1 MSIHNSRIFAENT
14 LEMLESHTGMPLC
27 PKSMSNKEESHTGK
41 PLCQKT
47 LEIKRNALRN
57 TFMPKKHGQ

>member
-27 PKSMSNKEESHTGK
+27 PKSMSNKEESRTGK
-41 PLCQKT
+41 SLCQK
-47 LEIKRNALRN
+47 
-57 TFMPKKHGQ
+57 HWQ

>member
-27 PKSMSNKEESHTGK
+27 PKSMSNKEESRTGNLM
-41 PLCQKT
+41 PKT
-47 LEIKRNALRN
+47 LAIKRNVLRN